1 MAVNIQKISEKVND
15 QLLNGDDFNTNAD
28 TNYAPNL
35 IGISGEKVRVRQL
48 IDVTTVFYSSASNKV
63 TMFSSVPNNLLTLEL
78 TTGNWF
84 NEGFAV
90 GDEIKVFY
98 PYNGYEYL
106 QGSTITSLSET
117 VLYGNWVDGANV
129 GGVAQTTLN
138 VINYTI
144 PNFLEYRY
152 GLVDNKETA
161 SFVSQVTGEDQRW
174 YADGIIDAAGAWVD
188 MQPAGLVSSFVDGTL
203 KVRHVSS
210 ATDARG
216 RYTSRFEISHELII
230 PYFRDG
236 DFAALVNRQ
245 AIDLY
250 EGDKTLKYTNSVSFT
265 STKSNPT
272 GAKKKTID
280 YTLGSTGAFGETFN
294 GFQSN
299 YEIVDIAYV
308 EAVTLVPFQSLKSV
322 GRTSVTIHAR
332 KKVGTFTTGERVGLY
347 ISYLP
352 TSDEYIGTKTG
363 IAENFMY
370 QNCFCAIGGSQ
381 VSNGYIYSMQAVKD
395 AANLTVIFDVEL
407 SVAQQLRIYD
417 KDSPN
422 YLIGLQMCTG
432 ATALVSSDK
441 VIELA
446 DVNTFSNELIL
457 QGLAQSDGIEIW
469 EHDKTFA
476 DTGFSSFSGWIEDG
490 ILTRFKFSLDLSKQ
504 AKILSLS
511 QKLIAYNAVNPFKNF
526 DLDKTIISLA
536 GMIEVNGVQQ
546 LEVDKTKGY
555 PLAVTDNFNLLT
567 FSTLAKTGDLQQYE
581 IVAGQKL
588 PWQAW
593 QKINADSSF
602 FDKTL
607 PQNGFNRKS
616 NRYSDV
622 NDFSIC
628 MCYTMALGGIDDQG
642 REGITEYNFISPAII
657 VQDYMQPA
665 GWNAIIETFDPETME
680 SLNRSVLSD
689 RLTFYRI
696 TWEKVGSPIMDET
709 GYYCINRIEVS
720 GQGSFAKSELS
731 TIAPVADNSP
741 LVPLDGETQLHM
753 RVAGGKVIAECL
765 IDPSK
770 INMNNGLNLS
780 GRISTSQEIVPIN
793 AKIMEDT
800 TPKHMEDSTYKI
812 LD

>member
-1 MAVNIQKISEKVND
+1 MAVNIQKVSEKIND

-28 TNYAPNL
+28 TNFAPNL

-48 IDVTTVFYSSASNKV
+48 IDVSAVFYSSASNKV
-63 TMFSSVPNNLLTLEL
+63 TMFSSVANNLLTLEL

-84 NEGFAV
+84 AEGFAV
-90 GDEIKVFY
+90 GDTVNVFY
-98 PYNGYEYL
+98 NIAGTSYL
-106 QGSTITSLSET
+106 NASLITSMSET
-117 VLYGNWVDGANV
+117 VLYGSWLAGQDV
-129 GGVAQTTLN
+129 GGSKFQDLN
-138 VINYTI
+138 VINVTI
-144 PNFLEYRY
+144 PNFLEYRA
-152 GLVDNKETA
+152 GLVDNTET
-161 SFVSQVTGEDQRW
+161 SDFLNKVTGEDQRW
-174 YADGIIDAAGAWVD
+174 YADGIADNTPNFVTAL
-188 MQPAGLVSSFVDGTL
+188 PTGLVSSYVDGSV

-216 RYTSRFEISHELII
+216 VYINRYEIHHELIL

-236 DFAALVNRQ
+236 DFQTLSNRQ

-250 EGDKTLKYTNSVSFT
+250 EGDKTLKYVNGFSFT

-299 YEIVDIAYV
+299 YEVVDIAYID
-308 EAVTLVPFQSLKSV
+308 ADTLAPFQALKSV
-322 GRTSVTIHAR
+322 GRTKVTIHAR
-332 KKVGTFTTGERVGLY
+332 KKVGEFTTGERVGLY

-352 TSDEYIGTKTG
+352 TSDEYTGTKTG
-363 IAENFMY
+363 FVENFMY
-370 QNCFCAIGGSQ
+370 QNCFCSIGGAP
-381 VSNGYIYSMQAVKD
+381 VSNGYIYAMQATKTG
-395 AANLTVIFDVEL
+395 ANLTVVFDVEL

-432 ATALVSSDK
+432 SIALASSDK
-441 VIELA
+441 VTELA

-457 QGLAQSDGIEIW
+457 EGLAQSDGIEIW

-476 DTGFSSFSGWIEDG
+476 DTGYSSFYGWVEDG

-511 QKLIAYNAVNPFKNF
+511 QKLIAYNTTNPFKSF
-526 DLDKTIISLA
+526 DLDKTLISLA

-546 LEVDKTKGY
+546 LEIDKTKGY
-555 PLAVTDNFNLLT
+555 PLAVSDNFNLLT

-588 PWQAW
+588 PWQSW
-593 QKINADSSF
+593 QKIKADSSF
-602 FDKTL
+602 FDKTK
-607 PQNGFNRKS
+607 PNNGFNRKS
-616 NRYSDV
+616 DRYSEV
-622 NDFSIC
+622 NDFSIR
-628 MCYTMALGGIDDQG
+628 MCYVMALGGIDDQG
-642 REGITEYNFISPAII
+642 REGITEYQFISPPI
-657 VQDYMQPA
+657 VVQNYMSPS
-665 GWNAIIETFDPETME
+665 GWNATIETFDPETME
-680 SLNRSVLSD
+680 SLNKSVLSD
-689 RLTFYRI
+689 RLTYYRI
-696 TWEKVGSPIMDET
+696 TWEKVGFPIMDDT

-731 TIAPVADNSP
+731 TVAPVADNSP
-741 LVPLDGETQLHM
+741 LVPLDGKTQLHM
-753 RVAGGKVIAECL
+753 RVAGGKIIAECL

-780 GRISTSQEIVPIN
+780 GRISTSQEIVPVN

-800 TPKHMEDSTYKI
+800 TPKHMEDSIYKI
-812 LD
+812 LE

>member
-1 MAVNIQKISEKVND
+1 MAVNIQKVSEKVND
-15 QLLNGDDFNTNAD
+15 QLLNGDDFNTDAD

-35 IGISGEKVRVRQL
+35 IGISGERVRVRQL
-48 IDVTTVFYSSASNKV
+48 IDVTTVFYASASNKV
-63 TMFSSVPNNLLTLEL
+63 TMFTSVSGNSLSLEL

-84 NEGFAV
+84 TEGFAV
-90 GDEIKVFY
+90 GDTVMVYYIV
-98 PYNGYEYL
+98 ND
-106 QGSTITSLSET
+106 QVTQNASTITSLSET
-117 VLYGNWVDGANV
+117 LLIGTWLV
-129 GGVAQTTLN
+129 GSEFAFVKMERLQVSNL
-138 VINYTI
+138 TI
-144 PNFLEYRY
+144 PNFLEYRA
-152 GLVDNKETA
+152 GLVDNTETA
-161 SFVSQVTGEDQRW
+161 EFISKVTGEDQRW
-174 YADGIIDAAGAWVD
+174 YADEIYTNTGNFVT
-188 MQPAGLVSSFVDGTL
+188 MKPAGLVESFVDGTL
-203 KVRHVSS
+203 KIKHISS
-210 ATDARG
+210 G
-216 RYTSRFEISHELII
+216 YIVNGLYTSHYEVQHDLIL

-236 DFAALVNRQ
+236 DFPTLANRQ

-250 EGDKTLKYTNSVSFT
+250 ECDKTLKYVNGFSFT

-308 EAVTLVPFQSLKSV
+308 EAVTLVPFQALKSV
-322 GRTSVTIHAR
+322 GRTKVTIHAR
-332 KKVGTFTTGERVGLY
+332 KKVGVFETGERVGLY

-352 TSDEYIGTKTG
+352 TSDEYTGTKTG
-363 IAENFMY
+363 FVENFMY
-370 QNCFCAIGGSQ
+370 QNCFCEIGGAQ
-381 VSNGYIYSMQAVKD
+381 VTNGYIYAMQAVKD
-395 AANLTVIFDVEL
+395 ASNLTVTFDVEL
-407 SVAQQLRIYD
+407 STAQQLRLYD

-422 YLIGLQMCTG
+422 YLIALQMCTG

-457 QGLAQSDGIEIW
+457 EGLAQSDGIEIW
-469 EHDKTFA
+469 EHDKTYG
-476 DTGFSSFSGWIEDG
+476 DIGFSSFSGLIEDG

-511 QKLIAYNAVNPFKNF
+511 QKLIAFNTGNPFKSF
-526 DLDKTIISLA
+526 DLDKTLISLA
-536 GMIEVNGVQQ
+536 GIIEVNGVQQ
-546 LEVDKTKGY
+546 LEIDKTKGY

-581 IVAGQKL
+581 IVAGQKI

-593 QKINADSSF
+593 QKIKADSSF
-602 FDKTL
+602 FDKTA
-607 PQNGFNRKS
+607 PNNGFNRRS
-616 NRYSDV
+616 NRYSEV
-622 NDFSIC
+622 NDFNIC

-642 REGITEYNFISPAII
+642 REGITEYNFISPPII
-657 VQDYMQPA
+657 VQDYMQPT
-665 GWNAIIETFDPETME
+665 GWNATIDTFDPETME
-680 SLNRSVLSD
+680 SLNKSVMVD
-689 RLTFYRI
+689 RPTLYCI
-696 TWEKVGSPIMDET
+696 TWEKIGAPILDET
-709 GYYCINRIEVS
+709 GYYCINRIEVT
-720 GQGSFAKSELS
+720 GQGGMGKFELS

-753 RVAGGKVIAECL
+753 RIASGKVVAECL

-780 GRISTSQEIVPIN
+780 GRISTSQLLVPLN
-793 AKIMEDT
+793 VKRMEDT
-800 TPKHMEDSTYKI
+800 TPKHMEDATFKI

>member
-1 MAVNIQKISEKVND
+1 MAVNIQKVSEKVND
-15 QLLNGDDFNTNAD
+15 QLLNGDDFNTDAD

-35 IGISGEKVRVRQL
+35 IGISGERVRVRQL
-48 IDVTTVFYSSASNKV
+48 IDVTTVFYASASNKV
-63 TMFSSVPNNLLTLEL
+63 TMFSSVSRNSLSLEL

-84 NEGFAV
+84 TEGFSV
-90 GDEIKVFY
+90 GDTVMVYYIV
-98 PYNGYEYL
+98 ND
-106 QGSTITSLSET
+106 QVTQNASIITSLSET
-117 VLYGNWVDGANV
+117 LLIGTWLAGNEFAFVKMERLQVSN
-129 GGVAQTTLN
+129 L
-138 VINYTI
+138 TI
-144 PNFLEYRY
+144 PNFLEYRA
-152 GLVDNKETA
+152 GLVDNTETA
-161 SFVSQVTGEDQRW
+161 DFISKVTGEDQRW
-174 YADGIIDAAGAWVD
+174 YADEIYTNTGNFVT
-188 MQPAGLVSSFVDGTL
+188 MKPAGLVESFVDGVL
-203 KVRHVSS
+203 KVKHISS
-210 ATDARG
+210 DYIVNG
-216 RYTSRFEISHELII
+216 LYTSRYEVHHEFIL

-236 DFAALVNRQ
+236 DFQTLANRQ

-250 EGDKTLKYTNSVSFT
+250 EGDKTLKYVNGLSFT

-308 EAVTLVPFQSLKSV
+308 EAGTLVPFQALKSV
-322 GRTSVTIHAR
+322 GRTKVTIHAR
-332 KKVGTFTTGERVGLY
+332 KKVGVFETGERVGLY

-352 TSDEYIGTKTG
+352 TSDEYTGTKTG
-363 IAENFMY
+363 FVENFMY
-370 QNCFCAIGGSQ
+370 QNCFCAIGGAQ
-381 VSNGYIYSMQAVKD
+381 VTNGYIYAMQAVKD
-395 AANLTVIFDVEL
+395 ASNITVTFDVEL
-407 SVAQQLRIYD
+407 STAQQLRLYD

-457 QGLAQSDGIEIW
+457 EGLAQSDGIEIW
-469 EHDKTFA
+469 EHDKTYA
-476 DTGFSSFSGWIEDG
+476 DVGFSSFAGWIEDG

-511 QKLIAYNAVNPFKNF
+511 QKLIAFNTGNPFKSF
-526 DLDKTIISLA
+526 DLDKTLISLA
-536 GMIEVNGVQQ
+536 GIIEVNGVQQ
-546 LEVDKTKGY
+546 LEIDKTKGY

-581 IVAGQKL
+581 IVAGQKI

-593 QKINADSSF
+593 QKIKADSSF
-602 FDKTL
+602 FDKTA
-607 PQNGFNRKS
+607 PNNGFNRRS
-616 NRYSDV
+616 NRYSEV

-628 MCYTMALGGIDDQG
+628 MSYTMALGGIDDQG
-642 REGITEYNFISPAII
+642 REGITEYNFISPPII
-657 VQDYMQPA
+657 VQDYMQPT
-665 GWNAIIETFDPETME
+665 GWNATIDTFDPETME
-680 SLNRSVLSD
+680 SLNKSVMVD
-689 RLTFYRI
+689 RPTLYCI
-696 TWEKVGSPIMDET
+696 TWEKIGAPILDET
-709 GYYCINRIEVS
+709 GYYCINRIEVT
-720 GQGSFAKSELS
+720 GQGGMGKFELS

-741 LVPLDGETQLHM
+741 LVPLDGETQLHI
-753 RVAGGKVIAECL
+753 RIASGKVVAECL

-780 GRISTSQEIVPIN
+780 GRISTSQLLVPLN
-793 AKIMEDT
+793 VKRMEDT
-800 TPKHMEDSTYKI
+800 TPKHMEDATFKI

>member
-1 MAVNIQKISEKVND
+1 MAVSIQKISEKIND
-15 QLLNGDDFNTNAD
+15 QLLNGDDFSVNAD

-48 IDVTTVFYSSASNKV
+48 IDVKTTFLASASNKI
-63 TMFSSVPNNLLTLEL
+63 TMTSTDAPNSELTLEL
-78 TTGNWF
+78 TSGNWF
-84 NEGFAV
+84 TEGFAV
-90 GDEIKVFY
+90 GDQISCIFFV
-98 PYNGYEYL
+98 NNV
-106 QGSTITSLSET
+106 QTDITATITSLSET
-117 VLYGNWVDGANV
+117 VLFGSNPLYSIQRTSFDSFK
-129 GGVAQTTLN
+129 VA
-138 VINYTI
+138 NYTDN
-144 PNFLEYRY
+144 NFLEYRS
-152 GLVDNKETA
+152 GLVDNTEA
-161 SFVSQVTGEDQRW
+161 ANFLSRVTGEDQRW

-188 MQPAGLVSSFVDGTL
+188 MKPAGLVESFVDGSL
-203 KVRHVSS
+203 KVRYISNTTANNEKTV
-210 ATDARG
+210 
-216 RYTSRFEISHELII
+216 RYEISHELIL

-236 DFAALVNRQ
+236 DYQTLANRQ

-250 EGDKTLKYTNSVSFT
+250 EGDKTLKYVNGFSFT

-299 YEIVDIAYV
+299 YEVVDIEYIDV
-308 EAVTLVPFQSLKSV
+308 DTLAPFQALKSV
-322 GRTSVTIHAR
+322 GRTKVKIHAR
-332 KKVGTFTTGERVGLY
+332 KKVGTFTTGERVGIY

-352 TSDEYIGTKTG
+352 TSDEYTGTKTG
-363 IAENFMY
+363 FVENFIY
-370 QNCFCAIGGSQ
+370 QNCFATIGGATAT
-381 VSNGYIYSMQAVKD
+381 NGYIYSMQAVKD
-395 AANLTVIFDVEL
+395 ASNLTVTFDVEL
-407 SVAQQLRIYD
+407 SVAQQLRLYD

-457 QGLAQSDGIEIW
+457 EGLAQSDGIEIW

-476 DTGFSSFSGWIEDG
+476 DVGFSSFAGWIEDG

-511 QKLIAYNAVNPFKNF
+511 QKLIAYNSGNPFKSF
-526 DLDKTIISLA
+526 DLDKTLISLA

-546 LEVDKTKGY
+546 LEIDKTKGY

-588 PWQAW
+588 PWQSW
-593 QKINADSSF
+593 QKIKADSSF

-607 PQNGFNRKS
+607 PNNGFNRRS
-616 NRYSDV
+616 NRYSEI

-657 VQDYMQPA
+657 VQDYMQPT
-665 GWNAIIETFDPETME
+665 GWNATIDTFDPETME
-680 SLNRSVLSD
+680 SLNKSVMID
-689 RLTFYRI
+689 RPTLYCI
-696 TWEKVGSPIMDET
+696 TWEKIGEPILDET

-720 GQGSFAKSELS
+720 GQGGMGKFELS
-731 TIAPVADNSP
+731 TVAPVADNSP
-741 LVPLDGETQLHM
+741 LVPLDGESQLHM
-753 RVAGGKVIAECL
+753 RVDSGKVVAECL

-780 GRISTSQEIVPIN
+780 GRISTSQLLVPLN
-793 AKIMEDT
+793 VKRMEDT
-800 TPKHMEDSTYKI
+800 TPKHMEDTTFKI
-812 LD
+812 LE

>member
-1 MAVNIQKISEKVND
+1 MAVSIQKISEKIND
-15 QLLNGDDFNTNAD
+15 QLLNGDDFSVNAD

-48 IDVTTVFYSSASNKV
+48 IDVKTTFLASASNKI
-63 TMFSSVPNNLLTLEL
+63 TMTSTDAPNSELTLEL
-78 TTGNWF
+78 TSGNWF
-84 NEGFAV
+84 TEGFAV
-90 GDEIKVFY
+90 GDQISCIFFV
-98 PYNGYEYL
+98 NNV
-106 QGSTITSLSET
+106 QTDITATITSLSET
-117 VLYGNWVDGANV
+117 VLFGSNPLYSIQRTSFDSFK
-129 GGVAQTTLN
+129 VA
-138 VINYTI
+138 NYTDN
-144 PNFLEYRY
+144 NFLEYRS
-152 GLVDNKETA
+152 GLVDNTEA
-161 SFVSQVTGEDQRW
+161 ANFLSRVTGEDQRW

-188 MQPAGLVSSFVDGTL
+188 MKPAGLVESFVDGSL
-203 KVRHVSS
+203 KVRYISNTTANNEKTV
-210 ATDARG
+210 
-216 RYTSRFEISHELII
+216 RYEISHELIL

-236 DFAALVNRQ
+236 DYQTLANRQ

-250 EGDKTLKYTNSVSFT
+250 EGDKTLKYVNGFSFT

-299 YEIVDIAYV
+299 YEVVDIEYIDV
-308 EAVTLVPFQSLKSV
+308 DTLAPFQALKSV
-322 GRTSVTIHAR
+322 GRTKVKIHAR
-332 KKVGTFTTGERVGLY
+332 KKVGTFTTGERVGIY

-352 TSDEYIGTKTG
+352 TSDEYTGTKTG
-363 IAENFMY
+363 FVENFIY
-370 QNCFCAIGGSQ
+370 QNCFATIGGATAT
-381 VSNGYIYSMQAVKD
+381 NGYIYSMQAVKD
-395 AANLTVIFDVEL
+395 ASNLTVTFDVEL
-407 SVAQQLRIYD
+407 SVAQQLRLYD

-457 QGLAQSDGIEIW
+457 EGLAQSDGIEIW

-476 DTGFSSFSGWIEDG
+476 DVGFSSFAGWIEDG

-511 QKLIAYNAVNPFKNF
+511 QKLIAYNSGNPFKSF
-526 DLDKTIISLA
+526 DLDKTLISLA

-546 LEVDKTKGY
+546 LEIDKTKGY

-588 PWQAW
+588 PWQSW
-593 QKINADSSF
+593 QKIKADSSF

-607 PQNGFNRKS
+607 PNNGFNRRS
-616 NRYSDV
+616 NRYSEI

-657 VQDYMQPA
+657 VQDYMQPT
-665 GWNAIIETFDPETME
+665 GWNATIDTFDPETME
-680 SLNRSVLSD
+680 SLNKSVMID
-689 RLTFYRI
+689 RPTLYCI
-696 TWEKVGSPIMDET
+696 TWEKIGEPILDET

-720 GQGSFAKSELS
+720 GQGGMGKFELS
-731 TIAPVADNSP
+731 TVAPVADNSP
-741 LVPLDGETQLHM
+741 LVPLDGESQLHM
-753 RVAGGKVIAECL
+753 RVDSGKVVAECL
-765 IDPSK
+765 IVPSK

-780 GRISTSQEIVPIN
+780 GRISTSQLLVPLN
-793 AKIMEDT
+793 VKRMEDT
-800 TPKHMEDSTYKI
+800 TPKHMEDTTFKI
-812 LD
+812 LE

>member
-28 TNYAPNL
+28 TNFAPNL

-48 IDVTTVFYSSASNKV
+48 IDVTTVFYASASNKV
-63 TMFSSVPNNLLTLEL
+63 TMFSSVAGNKLSLEL
-78 TTGNWF
+78 TTGSWF
-84 NEGFAV
+84 TEGFAV
-90 GDEIKVFY
+90 GDAIVVY
-98 PYNGYEYL
+98 YLVNGSGT
-106 QGSTITSLSET
+106 QASSTITSLS
-117 VLYGNWVDGANV
+117 D
-129 GGVAQTTLN
+129 TLLIGTWSAGDDVN
-138 VINYTI
+138 FVKADQLQVSNITI
-144 PNFLEYRY
+144 PNFLEYRA
-152 GLVDNKETA
+152 GLVDNTET
-161 SFVSQVTGEDQRW
+161 SDFINKITGEDQRW
-174 YADGIIDAAGAWVD
+174 YADEIFTNTGNYIT
-188 MQPAGLVSSFVDGTL
+188 MKPAGLVESFVDGAL
-203 KVRHVSS
+203 KVKHISS
-210 ATDARG
+210 G
-216 RYTSRFEISHELII
+216 FVVNGLFTSRYEISHELIL

-236 DFAALVNRQ
+236 DFTTLANRQ

-250 EGDKTLKYTNSVSFT
+250 EGDKTLKYVNGFSFT

-299 YEIVDIAYV
+299 YEIVDISYV
-308 EAVTLVPFQSLKSV
+308 ESGTLVPFQALKSV
-322 GRTSVTIHAR
+322 GRTKVTIHAR
-332 KKVGTFTTGERVGLY
+332 KKVGVFETGERVGLY

-352 TSDEYIGTKTG
+352 TSDEYTGTKTG
-363 IAENFMY
+363 FVENFMY
-370 QNCFCAIGGSQ
+370 QNCFCAIGGAP

-395 AANLTVIFDVEL
+395 AANLTVTFDVEL

-476 DTGFSSFSGWIEDG
+476 DTGYSSFSVWIEDG

-511 QKLIAYNAVNPFKNF
+511 QKLIAYYPANPFKNF

-546 LEVDKTKGY
+546 LEIDKTKGY
-555 PLAVTDNFNLLT
+555 PLAIADNFNLLT
-567 FSTLAKTGDLQQYE
+567 FSTLSKTGDLQQYE
-581 IVAGQKL
+581 IIAGQKL

-593 QKINADSSF
+593 QKIKADSSF

-665 GWNAIIETFDPETME
+665 GWNATIETFDPETME
-680 SLNRSVLSD
+680 SLNRSVLVD

-696 TWEKVGSPIMDET
+696 TWEKIGSPILDET

-753 RVAGGKVIAECL
+753 RVSGGKVIAECL

-780 GRISTSQEIVPIN
+780 GRISTTQEIVPMN